1 MFHLGNLAVHTRIA
15 LATAGAAAAGGA
27 LGVLLGEVVAPQ
39 QRALAMALGAVL
51 AFVVAFA
58 VDRWLL
64 WRELRTLRMLA
75 AAIEDAEVDGSALYR
90 SLPERGP
97 AEVEAIVAAWNG
109 FALRFD
115 ILVDSVRDASTRL
128 NERTRELSTTGPM
141 AARRATQQRDALQ
154 QLMALMQQ
162 ATSASSERATPPEVD
177 AGASAAAAREHIAEI
192 GATLGALAAQL
203 RQLSASAAAARQ
215 GLSEIDQV
223 AYQTNLL
230 AINASIE
237 AAHAGQHG
245 LGFAVV
251 ADEVRAMAQRSAK
264 AARHQHEQLGSSLAA
279 ADAGE
284 RALEALHQQLGA
296 LLPLLSTTAAPDAVS
311 PAAAAV
317 DEALGTA
324 RAVAEKLLADAEAIA
339 RRTDELATAAKGAAT
354 AAAAVE
360 ACVWPPPEV
369 DNRDIVR
376 LGEPLP
382 GEPSIVA

>member
-1 MFHLGNLAVHTRIA
+1 MLHLGNLAVHTRVA
-15 LATAGAAAAGGA
+15 LATAGAAACGGA
-27 LGVLLGEVVAPQ
+27 LGVLLGEAVAPQ
-39 QRALAMALGAVL
+39 QRAVAMALGAAL

-64 WRELRTLRMLA
+64 WRELRTLRMLS
-75 AAIEDAEVDGSALYR
+75 AAIRDAELDGSPLYR

-97 AEVEAIVAAWNG
+97 AEIEAIVAAWNG

-128 NERTRELSTTGPM
+128 NERTRELATTGPL

-154 QLMALMQQ
+154 QLLILMQQ
-162 ATSASSERATPPEVD
+162 AGRPAGEVQPAGHTPVADAAEARARI
-177 AGASAAAAREHIAEI
+177 GEI
-192 GATLGALAAQL
+192 EATIGALAAQL
-203 RQLSASAAAARQ
+203 RQLSASAAAARD
-215 GLSEIDQV
+215 GLHEIDQV

-251 ADEVRAMAQRSAK
+251 ADEVRAMAQRSTK
-264 AARHQHEQLGSSLAA
+264 AARHQHEQLGSSLTS

-284 RALEALHQQLGA
+284 RALEALHEQLAG
-296 LLPLLSTTAAPDAVS
+296 LLPLLAATTPPDTATTAVG
-311 PAAAAV
+311 AV
-317 DEALGTA
+317 DETLGTA